1 MSFWAN
7 AHKLGWATDAQL
19 KRARELGK
27 PVIASDVDMV
37 YYKSLVVNEKWTAES
52 YADILGEEYIV

>member
-7 AHKLGWATDAQL
+7 AHKLGWATDSQL

-27 PVIASDVDMV
+27 AIIVSDDDRA
-37 YYKSLVVNEKWTAES
+37 YYKSLVVSGRWTYEI
-52 YADILGEEYIV
+52 YKDIIGEEYL

>member
-19 KRARELGK
+19 KRARELCK
-27 PVIASDVDMV
+27 PVIANDVDIA
-37 YYKSLVVNEKWTAES
+37 YYKSLVVNEKWTAEM
-52 YADILGEEYIV
+52 YADILGEEYIA

>member
-19 KRARELGK
+19 KRARELNK
-27 PVIASDVDMV
+27 PVIANDADRA
-37 YYKSLVVNEKWTAES
+37 YYKSLVVSGRWTNEM
-52 YADILGEEYIV
+52 YADILGEEYIA

>member
-27 PVIASDVDMV
+27 AVIVNEADRA
-37 YYKSLVVNEKWTAES
+37 YYKSLVVSDRWTAEK
-52 YADILGEEYIV
+52 YGDILGEVYEG

>member
-7 AHKLGWATDAQL
+7 SHKLGWATDAQL

-27 PVIASDVDMV
+27 PVIANDTDIA
-37 YYKSLVVNEKWTAES
+37 YYKSLVVSEKWTTEN
-52 YADILGEEYIV
+52 YADILGEEYIA

>member
-7 AHKLGWATDAQL
+7 AHKLGWATDSQL

-27 PVIASDVDMV
+27 AIIVSDDDRA
-37 YYKSLVVNEKWTAES
+37 YYKALVIGEKWTIEM
-52 YADILGEEYIV
+52 YKDILGKDYSE

>member
-27 PVIASDVDMV
+27 VVIVNDLDRA
-37 YYKSLVVNEKWTAES
+37 YFRGLVESEKWTEATYADVIGES
-52 YADILGEEYIV
+52 Y

>member
-27 PVIASDVDMV
+27 DIIVSDADRA
-37 YYKSLVVNEKWTAES
+37 YYKSLVVSGRWTAES
-52 YADILGEEYIV
+52 YADILAEVYVA

>member
-19 KRARELGK
+19 KRARELNK
-27 PVIASDVDMV
+27 PVIANNADRE
-37 YYKSLVVNEKWTAES
+37 YYKSLVVSERWTAES
-52 YADILGEEYIV
+52 YADILGEEYIA

>member
-7 AHKLGWATDAQL
+7 AHKLGWSTDAQL

-27 PVIASDVDMV
+27 PVIVNDVDRA
-37 YYKSLVVNEKWTAES
+37 YYKSLVVSEKWIAENYS
-52 YADILGEEYIV
+52 DILGEEYKA

>member
-27 PVIASDVDMV
+27 PVIVNEADRA
-37 YYKSLVVNEKWTAES
+37 YYKSLVVSERWTAEN

>member
-27 PVIASDVDMV
+27 PVITNDVERT
-37 YYKSLVVNEKWTAES
+37 YYKSLVVNERWTAEM

>member
-1 MSFWAN
+1 MSFFAN

-19 KRARELGK
+19 KRVRELGK
-27 PVIASDVDMV
+27 PVISNDADRT
-37 YYKSLVVNEKWTAES
+37 YYKSLVVSEKWTAEM

>member
-27 PVIASDVDMV
+27 AIIVSDADRA
-37 YYKSLVVNEKWTAES
+37 YYKALVISEKWTAEK
-52 YADILGEEYIV
+52 YNEILGEIFAE

>member
-7 AHKLGWATDAQL
+7 AHKLGWSTDAQL

-27 PVIASDVDMV
+27 PVIANEADRD
-37 YYKSLVVNEKWTAES
+37 YYKSLVVNEKWTAEM
-52 YADILGEEYIV
+52 YANILGEEYIV

>member
-7 AHKLGWATDAQL
+7 AHRLGWATDAQL

-27 PVIASDVDMV
+27 PVIVSDADRV
-37 YYKSLVVNEKWTAES
+37 YYKSLVASEKWTTES
-52 YADILGEEYIV
+52 YVDILGEVYVA

>member
-19 KRARELGK
+19 KIARELNK
-27 PVIASDVDMV
+27 PVIANDADRT
-37 YYKSLVVNEKWTAES
+37 YYKSLVVNGIWTAEM
-52 YADILGEEYIV
+52 YADILGEEYIA

>member
-7 AHKLGWATDAQL
+7 AHKLGWATDTQL

-27 PVIASDVDMV
+27 PVIVNDADRV
-37 YYKSLVVNEKWTAES
+37 YYKSLVVNERWTAEM
-52 YADILGEEYIV
+52 YADILGEEYIA

>member
-7 AHKLGWATDAQL
+7 AHKLGWSTDAQL

-27 PVIASDVDMV
+27 PVIANDADRA
-37 YYKSLVVNEKWTAES
+37 YYKSLVVNEKWTAEM
-52 YADILGEEYIV
+52 YADILGEVYVA

>member
-7 AHKLGWATDAQL
+7 AHRLGWATDAQL

-27 PVIASDVDMV
+27 PVIVSDADRA
-37 YYKSLVVNEKWTAES
+37 YYKSLVASEKWTTES
-52 YADILGEEYIV
+52 YVDILGEVYVA

>member
-7 AHKLGWATDAQL
+7 AHRLKWASDEQL

-27 PVIASDVDMV
+27 PVIVNEADRA
-37 YYKSLVVNEKWTAES
+37 YYKSLVTSERWTAEK
-52 YADILGEEYIV
+52 YGDILGEVYIG

>member
-1 MSFWAN
+1 MSFWTN

-27 PVIASDVDMV
+27 TVIVNEADRA
-37 YYKSLVVNEKWTAES
+37 YYESLVVNGRWTAEK
-52 YADILGEEYIV
+52 YGDILGEVYEG

>member
-27 PVIASDVDMV
+27 PVIANDTYRA
-37 YYKSLVVNEKWTAES
+37 YYKSLVVNEKWSAEI
-52 YADILGEEYIV
+52 YADILGEEYIA